1 MKLQRLWDREK
12 FPRKIW
18 YPYFPEEPLDE
29 DEWQAQFSEVSDI
42 LRNSMFIVLG
52 YAGFCAVTLGQ
63 TDEQILKTAGF
74 TLPVIGSTVSVKGFM
89 QIGPLIL
96 IAVTFYLHI
105 FLGLWHTLRSDRT
118 DENLRPP
125 YMFNLANRTAANLSF
140 FIFYWLPPII
150 LFSFAR
156 KGSPFIDGEIITNY
170 AALDWLE
177 IKLGLYFQNTLS
189 LLPLTLACIA
199 TIAIS
204 ILAIRRRPTSQR
216 DKNRV
221 YWAALPI
228 LAILL
233 FASWFNPFWVR
244 PLDLA
249 RSDFSGMDL
258 RNSSL
263 VKANLFHS
271 NLQGADLRGAILKD
285 AKISYANLVG
295 AKLNNARI
303 SKANLE
309 HSNLSDAKAS
319 GALFTGTDL
328 GDAELVNANLSGAT
342 FHNAQ
347 LTNADLSE
355 ADLSE
360 ANLRRAHLT
369 RAILTGTKLGR
380 ADLRFADLSEADL
393 SGAELDGANLMNANL
408 SFANLYQ
415 ATLTQT
421 KLRNANIDGADLTS
435 VIGLTCRR
443 LQETVGEPM
452 ALPESI
458 PSNCH
463 PQGMPETGIGENNA
477 AEETETA
484 EDEPG
489 VFDFGTEGVEEG
501 TVIDF

>member
-1 MKLQRLWDREK
+1 MNLRRLWNREK
-12 FPRKIW
+12 FPRKLW

-29 DEWQAQFSEVSDI
+29 EEWQAQFSEVSDI

-105 FLGLWHTLRSDRT
+105 FLGLWHMLRSDRT
-118 DENLRPP
+118 DKNLRPP

-156 KGSPFIDGEIITNY
+156 KGSPFIDGEIITSY

-177 IKLGLYFQNTLS
+177 IKFGLYFQNTLS
-189 LLPLTLACIA
+189 LLPLTLACIT
-199 TIAIS
+199 TIATS

-221 YWAALPI
+221 YWAALPV
-228 LAILL
+228 LVILL
-233 FASWFNPFWVR
+233 LASWFNPFWVR

-249 RSDFSGMDL
+249 RSDFSSKDL
-258 RNSSL
+258 RNASL
-263 VKANLFHS
+263 VSANLFHS
-271 NLQGADLRGAILKD
+271 NLQGADLRNANLKG

-295 AKLNNARI
+295 AKLSGARI

-309 HSNLSDAKAS
+309 YSDLSETNAAS
-319 GALFTGTDL
+319 VLLTGTDL
-328 GDAELVNANLSGAT
+328 GDAELVNADLSGAT
-342 FHNAQ
+342 LHMAV
-347 LTNADLSE
+347 LTNADLTDADLTGATLRRAKLTGANLSGTNLGG
-355 ADLSE
+355 ADLS
-360 ANLRRAHLT
+360 
-369 RAILTGTKLGR
+369 
-380 ADLRFADLSEADL
+380 FADLSV
-393 SGAELDGANLMNANL
+393 ANL
-408 SFANLYQ
+408 SR
-415 ATLTQT
+415 ATLTNA
-421 KLRNANIDGADLTS
+421 KLWNADIEGADLAFAS
-435 VIGLTCRR
+435 GLTCQQV
-443 LQETVGEPM
+443 QEAVGEPM
-452 ALPESI
+452 ALPATLSRT
-458 PSNCH
+458 CH
-463 PQGMPETGIGENNA
+463 PKEKPGSGIEETDAVEETG
-477 AEETETA
+477 TPD
-484 EDEPG
+484 DEPR

-501 TVIDF
+501 TVIDY